1 MFILLKNIQARMI
14 TRKQVRQIIKR
25 QNKNKQEEEE
35 VDTEIGSQKN
45 QNVDCS
51 EL

>member
-35 VDTEIGSQKN
+35 VDIEIGP
-45 QNVDCS
+45 
-51 EL
+51 